1 MSFKTEATPN
11 FVRELKPLARKYP
24 SLKKEIAEL
33 QQQLR
38 EDPATGISL
47 GKNCYKIRLGIASKG
62 RGKSGGARIIT
73 YVVINAET
81 VFLISIYD
89 KSEQGDI
96 EENDLQNI
104 IKNLP

>member
-11 FVRELKPLARKYP
+11 FARELKQLIKKYT

-33 QQQLR
+33 QIRLEQ
-38 EDPATGISL
+38 DPMTGTSL
-47 GKNCYKIRLGIASKG
+47 GKNCYKIRVGIASKG
-62 RGKSGGARIIT
+62 RGKSGGARVIT
-73 YVVINAET
+73 YVVINEET
-81 VFLISIYD
+81 VFLVSIYD

-96 EENDLQNI
+96 EGNDLQNI